1 MNCNECN
8 NEGYSLQPDY
18 QHDVMMRVQ
27 CVSCLHHEQMKFELS
42 TSMAKIIVSTNPVR
56 MAKIIAD
63 TLIGLIDKVD
73 EPDYERVNAL
83 VATKNKES
91 LLSLL
96 QVMV

>member
-1 MNCNECN
+1 MNCEECN
-8 NEGYSLQPDY
+8 NEGYYLKPDY

-27 CVSCLHHEQMKFELS
+27 CISCLHHEQMKFELS
-42 TSMAKIIVSTNPVR
+42 TSIAKIIVSTNAVR

-63 TLIGLIDKVD
+63 TLIGLIDKEY
-73 EPDYERVNAL
+73 EPDYERVNTL

-91 LLSLL
+91 LISLL

>member
-63 TLIGLIDKVD
+63 TLIGLIDKDD